1 MDLKKVLLRL
11 YSISRKYI
19 HNFEHTLIFIFFIL
33 FSCIDNSIDPAS
45 LPRIE
50 PPTPPAIDTFP
61 VISPDGQYLLYNH
74 SPAIAPTAEEYE
86 QSLELIGIW
95 IANANG
101 DNPHLFL
108 KESSSFVDWSPDN
121 KWIVYRSRDQI
132 FKAPFLNGITDAT
145 KIEQLTFEGNNHN
158 PDWDPLG
165 QRIVYE
171 TRHGGLFT
179 RRIRIMNSDGS
190 EISELNIPGVLS
202 PRTPSW
208 SPDGSRLVFS
218 GYVKNDDGRLE
229 EGLYILNLQSNS
241 VTRLTIDIF
250 FI

>member
-1 MDLKKVLLRL
+1 M
-11 YSISRKYI
+11 
-19 HNFEHTLIFIFFIL
+19 
-33 FSCIDNSIDPAS
+33 
-45 LPRIE
+45 PRIE

-74 SPAIAPTAEEYE
+74 FPAIAPTAEEYE

-165 QRIVYE
+165 QRIVCE

-202 PRTPSW
+202 PRTPRW

-218 GYVKNDDGRLE
+218 GYVKNDDRRL
-229 EGLYILNLQSNS
+229 S

-250 FI
+250 LFDLLSPIYPKFSPDGGKIVLQSLGIFSIYVIDVDGNNLRKLTDGLQPS